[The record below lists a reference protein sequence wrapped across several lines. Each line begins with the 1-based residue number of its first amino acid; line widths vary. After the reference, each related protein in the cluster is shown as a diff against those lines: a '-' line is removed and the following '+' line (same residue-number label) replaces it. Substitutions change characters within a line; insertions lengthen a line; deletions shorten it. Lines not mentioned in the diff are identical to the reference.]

1 MGIAPGGSTMDL
13 CLPPRHD
20 ADGSERTLNRSGRV
34 VGLADEHARLERLL
48 AVVAG
53 GDGRAVVVHG
63 PAGSG
68 KTTLLEHA
76 IGSAPEFCALRVAGV
91 ESERDL
97 AYAGLHRLCAPML
110 DRLNRLPLPQRQAL
124 GAAFGLHPAGQV
136 DTLFVGLAVLG
147 LFACVSA
154 DRPLLCAVDDAD
166 RLDEPSR
173 RILAPVARRLGS
185 LQIAMVLTVMEPVED
200 LAGLPE
206 LVLRPLTDS
215 EARMLLSLVAPGPL
229 DIPVR
234 DRIVAE
240 SRGNPRD
247 LIAATGLMP
256 EQLAGGFGLPA
267 APPPTDSTTRRVRA
281 LLAAVPWQT
290 RRFMLLAAAEPE
302 GDWGLLRRATAAL
315 GIDPVGVHD
324 APPLDL
330 DNVGSHVTFDDPRM
344 RSVVYHDAPLDER
357 RRVHEALA
365 DACDPEVDP
374 DRPTWHRALATLA
387 PDDAVASDL
396 ERSATRVGA
405 RGGVAASA
413 ALLAHAARLTA
424 EGTRRAHRALAAA
437 GAKLDAGSLGA
448 VAEFLTLASEGP
460 LDGVGLARLALLRA
474 RLALARSGHGDP
486 SALLLDAVWALGSV
500 DSRLGHG
507 AYLEALELTI
517 ASDRPG
523 IASAIAAAAGPASAL
538 VPGHRPSVGQLL
550 LDGWVRLFTE
560 GHAGAMGP
568 LRRAVEAALRPDTPC
583 WLGLASRTAA
593 VVADHQA
600 ALELAS
606 RRVRRA
612 REAGALMELSLALD
626 HLATVHIHAGD
637 FDAAAGLVDEAHR
650 VSAMTG
656 QVRVPSGSLML
667 AAWRGAEAE
676 FAELVQASRIGTA
689 IPPDGHQLPHSACAA
704 AAVLHNGLGHY
715 QGALAAAR
723 RAGEHDD
730 VGSPWVLAELVDAAA
745 RTGELDDAVAAYE
758 RLAARTRAAG
768 TEWALGIQARA
779 RAVISD
785 GDDADK
791 QYRTAVERLGRC
803 RAVPDLARAHL
814 LYGEW
819 LRRRRRR
826 LDARPELRAAHQL
839 FSGLGAAAFAR
850 RAADELLA
858 TGARARRR
866 TVDEANVLTP
876 RETQVAV
883 LAQDRRSNAQIG
895 AELFISARTVEY
907 HLRKVFDKL
916 GIDSRRQLAEV
927 LAL

>member
-1 MGIAPGGSTMDL
+1 MDL
-13 CLPPRHD
+13 CLPPWQD
-20 ADGSERTLNRSGRV
+20 ADGREPTLNESGRV

-76 IGSAPEFCALRVAGV
+76 VRSAPEFCALRVAGV

-124 GAAFGLHPAGQV
+124 GAAFGLHPADQV
-136 DTLFVGLAVLG
+136 DTFFVGLGVLG

-166 RLDEPSR
+166 LLDEPSR
-173 RILAPVARRLGS
+173 RILALVARRLRS
-185 LQIAMVLTVMEPVED
+185 LQVATVLTVTEPVED

-206 LVLRPLTDS
+206 LVLRPLTEP
-215 EARMLLSLVAPGPL
+215 EARVLLALVAPGPL

-240 SRGNPRD
+240 SRGNPRN
-247 LIAATGLMP
+247 LIAATALMP

-267 APPPTDSTTRRVRA
+267 APPPTDSHTRRVRE
-281 LLAAVPWQT
+281 LLAAVPGQT

-302 GDWGLLRRATAAL
+302 GAWGLLRRATVAL
-315 GIDPVGVHD
+315 GIDPVGVQD
-324 APPLDL
+324 APLLDL

-357 RRVHEALA
+357 RRVHQALA

-413 ALLAHAARLTA
+413 AVLAHAARLTA
-424 EGTRRAHRALAAA
+424 EGSRRAHRALAAA

-448 VAEFLTLASEGP
+448 AAELLTLASEGP
-460 LDGVGLARLALLRA
+460 LDGIGLARLALLRA

-486 SALLLDAVWALGSV
+486 SELLLDAVWALGSV
-500 DSRLGHG
+500 DPRLGHG

-523 IASAIAAAAGPASAL
+523 IARAIAAAAGPSAP
-538 VPGHRPSVGQLL
+538 VPGRHPSAGQLL

-560 GHAGAMGP
+560 GHVAAMGP
-568 LRRAVEAALRPDTPC
+568 LRRAVEAALRPDTPR

-606 RRVRRA
+606 RRVRHA

-650 VSAMTG
+650 VSAMSG
-656 QVRVPSGSLML
+656 HVRVPSGSLML

-676 FAELVQASRIGTA
+676 FAELVQASRIGVET
-689 IPPDGHQLPHSACAA
+689 PPDGHQLPQSACAT

-715 QGALAAAR
+715 QDALAAAR

-745 RTGELDDAVAAYE
+745 RTGELDDAVAACE
-758 RLAARTRAAG
+758 RLAERTRAAG

-779 RAVISD
+779 RAVVSD

-791 QYRTAVERLGRC
+791 QYRTAIERLGRC

-826 LDARPELRAAHQL
+826 LDARPELRAAHEL

-866 TVDEANVLTP
+866 TVDEANALTP
-876 RETQVAV
+876 REAQVAA
-883 LAQDRRSNAQIG
+883 LAQDGRSNAQIG

>member
-20 ADGSERTLNRSGRV
+20 ADGSETTSNQSGRI
-34 VGLADEHARLERLL
+34 VGLADERARLERLL

-76 IGSAPEFCALRVAGV
+76 IRSAPEFCALRVAGV

-97 AYAGLHRLCAPML
+97 AYAGLHRLCSPML

-154 DRPLLCAVDDAD
+154 DRPLLCAVDNAD
-166 RLDEPSR
+166 RLDEPSC
-173 RILAPVARRLGS
+173 RILALVARRLRS
-185 LQIAMVLTVMEPVED
+185 LRIAMVLTVTEPVED

-206 LVLRPLTDS
+206 LALRPLTDS
-215 EARMLLSLVAPGPL
+215 ESRMLLALVAPGPL

-247 LIAATGLMP
+247 LITATGPMP

-267 APPPTDSTTRRVRA
+267 APPPTNSTTRRVRE
-281 LLAAVPWQT
+281 LLATVPGQT

-302 GDWGLLRRATAAL
+302 GDWGLLRRAIVAL
-315 GIDPVGVHD
+315 GIDPVGMDD
-324 APPLDL
+324 APSLDL
-330 DNVGSHVTFDDPRM
+330 DRVGSHVTFDDPRV

-424 EGTRRAHRALAAA
+424 EGSRRAHRALAAA

-448 VAEFLTLASEGP
+448 AAELLTLAKEGP
-460 LDGVGLARLALLRA
+460 LDGIGLARLALLRT

-486 SALLLDAVWALGSV
+486 SELLLDAVWALGSV
-500 DSRLGHG
+500 DPRLGHV

-523 IASAIAAAAGPASAL
+523 IANAIAAAAGPASAL
-538 VPGHRPSVGQLL
+538 VPGRRPSVG
-550 LDGWVRLFTE
+550 
-560 GHAGAMGP
+560 HAAAMGP
-568 LRRAVEAALRPDTPC
+568 LRRAVEAALRPDTPR

-626 HLATVHIHAGD
+626 HIATVHIHAGD
-637 FDAAAGLVDEAHR
+637 FDAATGLVDEAHR

-656 QVRVPSGSLML
+656 HVRVPSGSLML

-676 FAELVQASRIGTA
+676 FAELVQASRIGAA

-715 QGALAAAR
+715 QDALAAAR
-723 RAGEHDD
+723 RASEHDD

-745 RTGELDDAVAAYE
+745 RAGELDDAVAAYE

-768 TEWALGIQARA
+768 TEWALGIQAGA

-791 QYRTAVERLGRC
+791 QYRTAIERLGRC

-866 TVDEANVLTP
+866 SVDEANALTP

-883 LAQDRRSNAQIG
+883 LAQGGRSNAQIG